1 MIPRGKYIGS
11 RLAILRRTRSN
22 TSSAFLPA
30 AAGSIAVILAKCSST
45 KVRSHTQRRINRND
59 GRSIRNSDRW
69 RAAQLPRPKG
79 LRDGGLPSF
88 ASSMIFWATASRV
101 GLTIPSVCRRRRLE
115 SDDQEMSRLWIE
127 LTALQISLRDT
138 TGPDRFRVMVGARR
152 WGRSDQQAKQRAPD
166 THCAAMVN
174 VPQLHNAKTRR
185 GVGRPRGSLQGL
197 SAT

>member
-1 MIPRGKYIGS
+1 
-11 RLAILRRTRSN
+11 
-22 TSSAFLPA
+22 
-30 AAGSIAVILAKCSST
+30 
-45 KVRSHTQRRINRND
+45 
-59 GRSIRNSDRW
+59 
-69 RAAQLPRPKG
+69 
-79 LRDGGLPSF
+79 
-88 ASSMIFWATASRV
+88 MIFWATASRV

-185 GVGRPRGSLQGL
+185 GVGRPRGSLPGPQRNL
-197 SAT
+197 I